1 MVVSAAGYFFSIIT
15 VFTTLM
21 TFMALLIGLFDHST
35 FEKVR
40 HYPHPRPVIER
51 TITPTNPEPQRRMRV
66 QRIRAALPSQKQSP
80 KTVSLNKKSSPKGL
94 RIFTNLKSWHDSA
107 RTMGDTA
114 MGWL

>member
-1 MVVSAAGYFFSIIT
+1 MVVSAEGYFFSIIT

-51 TITPTNPEPQRRMRV
+51 TITPTNSETHHVRV
-66 QRIRAALPSQKQSP
+66 AL
-80 KTVSLNKKSSPKGL
+80 G
-94 RIFTNLKSWHDSA
+94 TNEATLANDLSA
-107 RTMGDTA
+107 QEE
-114 MGWL
+114 

>member
-1 MVVSAAGYFFSIIT
+1 MVVSAEGYFFSIIT

-51 TITPTNPEPQRRMRV
+51 TITPTNPETHHVGVALGTNEATPANDLSAQEEHKGFAQRFHRKNKRRKPQ
-66 QRIRAALPSQKQSP
+66 P
-80 KTVSLNKKSSPKGL
+80 
-94 RIFTNLKSWHDSA
+94 
-107 RTMGDTA
+107 
-114 MGWL
+114 